1 MISSGLN
8 WVSGSELI
16 IHKIRIVIIIQMQW
30 WVKEQIKWCFFVV
43 RCCCFSYLD
52 VIISPLKCLLVL
64 RVYGKIKNALSES
77 NKKDLKRALQTTIC
91 IYICIC
97 IYCPLSVRIYSLGTT
112 RNKLCRVLCSKLSLE
127 IHDSVLLD
135 HYLLVSWDFWKFR
148 MHVEILLNRD
158 ARGKPSNV

>member
-1 MISSGLN
+1 MAKQGSMISSGLN
-8 WVSGSELI
+8 WVSGSKLI

-97 IYCPLSVRIYSLGTT
+97 IYCPLSVRIYSLGAT

-135 HYLLVSWDFWKFR
+135 H
-148 MHVEILLNRD
+148 
-158 ARGKPSNV
+158 